1 MKDAAISSTQV
12 ASKKLEKSRK
22 QILFFSFIL
31 IFSFILK
38 SYFHLPGWATNT
50 FYMLKSIL
58 SPARL
63 PSPLVLLKTSTRSQT
78 MEHSL
83 GISDS
88 STPASPVA
96 HFFAMFHKFCFSIS
110 SPAPQ
115 VRPLEPLSQTT
126 VNAPNWP
133 LYPSTSALNPWPGK
147 VPQYSPAPTA
157 SGLSVLIP
165 GSRLHLDSQNKME
178 NRFFPRASKR
188 NSGLPTP
195 WFTQWEP
202 CQTSNLWNCM
212 VINLCCVNPQSLW

>member
-1 MKDAAISSTQV
+1 MGYKCLLHA
-12 ASKKLEKSRK
+12 
-22 QILFFSFIL
+22 QI
-31 IFSFILK
+31 
-38 SYFHLPGWATNT
+38 HPLPG
-50 FYMLKSIL
+50 
-58 SPARL
+58 
-63 PSPLVLLKTSTRSQT
+63 PSPLSSGAVKDINTGSQT

-96 HFFAMFHKFCFSIS
+96 HFFVMFHKFCFSIS

-133 LYPSTSALNPWPGK
+133 LYPSTSGLNPWPGK

-165 GSRLHLDSQNKME
+165 GNRFHLDSQNKME
-178 NRFFPRASKR
+178 NRFFPRASRR
-188 NSGLPTP
+188 NSGQPTP
-195 WFTQWEP
+195 WFYPVRT
-202 CQTSNLWNCM
+202 TSDFQPPELYGNKS
-212 VINLCCVNPQSLW
+212 VLC